1 MLIWEENIFT
11 KYLHVKSQ
19 ILQTITADEGNI
31 LIDGY
36 CTPSLTHS
44 QPLRA
49 ILIHL
54 HAFSRS
60 LIHSHPLSL
69 TPRSSTLIHTHPTPP
84 TLPTS
89 THFYPLPPTPTYSD
103 PLWQTLI
110 YFILK
115 EANNHPLLTTTT
127 FLCQNKRTFTLLSHF
142 YQLFTKISK
151 CLPILIYSHSFFTKI
166 SSHSRILIHHYT
178 ILTKTNPHLPISS
191 HFEVYF
197 TTVSPLH
204 PFPLTLTHFPL
215 TSGFIQSLQPIPTL
229 FLKPILVY
237 TPPPLFH

>member
-1 MLIWEENIFT
+1 MRETFWLMGIA
-11 KYLHVKSQ
+11 L
-19 ILQTITADEGNI
+19 L
-31 LIDGY
+31 
-36 CTPSLTHS
+36 PSLTHS
-44 QPLRA
+44 QLLRA

-54 HAFSRS
+54 HPFSHTLS
-60 LIHSHPLSL
+60 HSHPLSP

-89 THFYPLPPTPTYSD
+89 AHFYPLPPTPTYSD

-197 TTVSPLH
+197 TAISPLH
-204 PFPLTLTHFPL
+204 PFPLTPTHLPL
-215 TSGFIQSLQPIPTL
+215 TLRFIQSLQPIPTL
-229 FLKPILVY
+229 LLKLVLVY
-237 TPPPLFH
+237 TPAPFLWHKKY

>member
-1 MLIWEENIFT
+1 MLTWEENIFT

-19 ILQTITADEGNI
+19 ILQTITADEWNI

-36 CTPSLTHS
+36 CTPS
-44 QPLRA
+44 
-49 ILIHL
+49 I
-54 HAFSRS
+54 
-60 LIHSHPLSL
+60 SHPLSITSRNSHSL
-69 TPRSSTLIHTHPTPP
+69 TSILKHSESLSPTLTTPRSSTLIHTHPTPL

-197 TTVSPLH
+197 TAISPLH
-204 PFPLTLTHFPL
+204 LFPLTPTHLPL
-215 TSGFIQSLQPIPTL
+215 TSGFIQPLQPIPNL
-229 FLKPILVY
+229 LLKPVLVY
-237 TPPPLFH
+237 TPLPPP

>member
-1 MLIWEENIFT
+1 MLTWEENIFT

-127 FLCQNKRTFTLLSHF
+127 FLCQNKRIFTLLIHF
-142 YQLFTKISK
+142 YQLFTKTVNVYPFWSIPTHFSLKSAHTHEFWSTTTQSWLKLTHTCLFLLISK
-151 CLPILIYSHSFFTKI
+151 YISLQLAHS
-166 SSHSRILIHHYT
+166 
-178 ILTKTNPHLPISS
+178 
-191 HFEVYF
+191 
-197 TTVSPLH
+197 
-204 PFPLTLTHFPL
+204 THFH
-215 TSGFIQSLQPIPTL
+215 SL
-229 FLKPILVY
+229 
-237 TPPPLFH
+237 